1 MDLRRHI
8 SIPNVRE
15 RNIQLH
21 HSNTGKLQP
30 PKIFF
35 KMQAPIG
42 KIRRDGYILRQQPV
56 FIFYLIWNSI
66 KSPSLTVTAI
76 PLWEDPVT
84 AIHFS
89 KKMNFPETLFPV
101 IGK

>member
-66 KSPSLTVTAI
+66 KSPLSDSDS
-76 PLWEDPVT
+76 DPALEGSGDSDT
-84 AIHFS
+84 FLEKKEFS
-89 KKMNFPETLFPV
+89 
-101 IGK
+101 